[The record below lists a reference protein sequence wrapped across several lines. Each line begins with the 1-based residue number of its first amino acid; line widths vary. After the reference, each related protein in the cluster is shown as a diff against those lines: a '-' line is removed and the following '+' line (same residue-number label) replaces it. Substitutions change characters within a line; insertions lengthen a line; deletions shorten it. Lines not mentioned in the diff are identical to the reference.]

1 MVMDKVEEHT
11 AGAGDGPPAPLMLVV
26 GFDGSEP
33 AMRALD
39 AARRLLRGR
48 TGSIQVVYVSHLTSV
63 AELSASAER
72 EMEEASDDLA
82 ERVRVEAQHHLA
94 ESDERW
100 TFEHRRGD
108 VVQQLIDVSEQLEGQ
123 RVGEGYTVI
132 IVGSST
138 QRIHH
143 FVGSV
148 PVALVRQANVPVVV
162 VP

>member
-1 MVMDKVEEHT
+1 MDNVEEHT
-11 AGAGDGPPAPLMLVV
+11 AGAADGPPAPLVIIV

-33 AMRALD
+33 AVRALD

-48 TGSIQVVYVSHLTSV
+48 TGSIRLVYVSHMPSV
-63 AELSASAER
+63 AGLSATAE
-72 EMEEASDDLA
+72 EELEEASDDLA
-82 ERVRVEAQHHLA
+82 ERVRLDAQDHMA
-94 ESDERW
+94 GSDERW

-108 VVQQLIDVSEQLEGQ
+108 VVQQLIQIAEQLDSRREAD
-123 RVGEGYTVI
+123 GYTVI

-143 FVGSV
+143 LVGSV
-148 PVALVRQANVPVVV
+148 PVALVRHANVPVVV